1 MTKSRKQ
8 SRKYNTL
15 TKMTETALPVV
26 GDSLK
31 TVGYTAKGVIVKAAP
46 LVENGASAVYGT
58 LATGFDMGIKGA
70 KTVAK
75 GISKKTRSGRTRKVK
90 RKTRKNKRNKSK
102 H

>member
-1 MTKSRKQ
+1 MTKTRKQ

-15 TKMTETALPVV
+15 TKMTKTALPVL
-26 GDSLK
+26 GKGLK
-31 TVGYTAKGVIVKAAP
+31 TVGHTAKGVLVKSAP
-46 LVENGASAVYGT
+46 IVENGASAVYGT

-75 GISKKTRSGRTRKVK
+75 GISKKTRSGRKRKNK
-90 RKTRKNKRNKSK
+90 RKTRKNKRN